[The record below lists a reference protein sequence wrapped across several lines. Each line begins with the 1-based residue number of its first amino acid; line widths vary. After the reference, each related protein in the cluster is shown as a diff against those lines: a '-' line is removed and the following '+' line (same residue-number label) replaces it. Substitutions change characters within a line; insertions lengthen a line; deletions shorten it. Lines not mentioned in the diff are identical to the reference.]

1 MRISDWSSDVCS
13 SDLYASVS
21 YVDAMIG
28 KVLNALREEGLD
40 QNTIIIVWGDHGWQ
54 LGDHGIW
61 GKHTL
66 FDQSLKST
74 YIMKLPGHKQQG
86 RVIDE
91 VVSAVDVYPTLM
103 ELCGLAMPRSA
114 ERRLGKECVS
124 TCRSR
129 WSQDV
134 LKKK

>member
-1 MRISDWSSDVCS
+1 MTESPSLPKNVGRARLTRSEDFNQYLLGKEHPRLDTPVSAAYARK
-13 SDLYASVS
+13 LKHAYYASVS

-66 FDQSLKST
+66 FDQSLK
-74 YIMKLPGHKQQG
+74 IG
-86 RVIDE
+86 RA
-91 VVSAVDVYPTLM
+91 S
-103 ELCGLAMPRSA
+103 CR
-114 ERRLGKECVS
+114 ERVCQYV
-124 TCRSR
+124 
-129 WSQDV
+129 
-134 LKKK
+134 